1 MSMAGK
7 RIYETDAVKAFAAGM
22 STASRR
28 KYDHAL
34 EVIRQIGYLR
44 YPEAE
49 KFDEYE
55 NLFAIR
61 IVTSGNERF
70 FYCYDDGEMV
80 IVLHSFAKRTK
91 KTPRA
96 ELQKALRIRKELL
109 GE

>member
-1 MSMAGK
+1 MQARQQLSAYLQNYVT
-7 RIYETDAVKAFAAGM
+7 ISSAEIVESSFFAVLF
-22 STASRR
+22 
-28 KYDHAL
+28 
-34 EVIRQIGYLR
+34 GYLR